1 MNYLKSF
8 KIIWI
13 TIKAIFLKIL
23 YQIIIDFLGEFFL
36 QGITLNILMLEKDKK
51 TKDIIIK
58 DVRNLFKPKEN

>member
-1 MNYLKSF
+1 MHFACLYLY
-8 KIIWI
+8 
-13 TIKAIFLKIL
+13 KIL

-36 QGITLNILMLEKDKK
+36 QGITLNILMLEKDKE